1 MRFNDHSELADKHA
15 FLSPSSYHWVNYTEE
30 KLTDRYET
38 VTASAL
44 GTRLHAFAAEAIEL
58 GIRLPKNGKTLNT
71 FVNDAIGWRMTPEQ
85 PLFYSFNAF
94 GTADAISFRRDILR
108 IFDLKTGRSK
118 ASLMQLKVY
127 AALFCL
133 EYGVRPAEIDY
144 DLRIYQN
151 DSIIHEDVDPT
162 EIAYVIDRIV
172 TFDKRID
179 AINSKKNR

>member
-1 MRFNDHSELADKHA
+1 MRFNDHSELVDKHA

-44 GTRLHAFAAEAIEL
+44 GSRLHAFAAEAIEL
-58 GIRLPKNGKTLNT
+58 GIRLPKNGKTLNM
-71 FVNDAIGWRMTPEQ
+71 FVNDAIGYRMRPEQ

-94 GTADAISFRRDILR
+94 GTADAISFRNDLLR
-108 IFDLKTGRSK
+108 IFDLKTGRSRV
-118 ASLMQLKVY
+118 SMMQLKVY

-133 EYGVRPAEIDY
+133 EYEVRPAEIDY
-144 DLRIYQN
+144 DLRIYQS
-151 DSIIHEDVDPT
+151 DDIIQENIDPT

-172 TFDKRID
+172 TFDRKID
-179 AINSKKNR
+179 TLNSKKQR

>member
-30 KLTDRYET
+30 KLADRYET

-58 GIRLPKNGKTLNT
+58 GIRLPKNGKTLNM
-71 FVNDAIGWRMTPEQ
+71 FVNDAIGYRMRPEQ

-94 GTADAISFRRDILR
+94 GTADAISFRNDMLR
-108 IFDLKTGRSK
+108 IFDLKTGRTK

-151 DSIIHEDVDPT
+151 DDVLQEVVDPV
-162 EIAYVIDRIV
+162 EIAYVMDRIV
-172 TFDKRID
+172 TFDRKID
-179 AINSKKNR
+179 ALNSNKNR